1 MCNLY
6 RLTSNVE
13 AMRRLFAVDPS
24 SAPNLPL
31 FDEIYPDRDAPVI
44 ITAATGDRRI
54 AMMRWGFP
62 PPVAGTRLVTNVR
75 NLASSFWRTA
85 LSRPDRR
92 CLVPVTAF
100 SEWTAEP
107 DPVTNRKRKAW
118 FDLPA
123 QKVFAFAGVWRPAG
137 EVDRFAFLT
146 TAPNKLVGAIHPK
159 AMPMILAPHEYTA
172 WLTGDF
178 AAVCAMSDA
187 YPDDEMRI
195 IRD

>member
-6 RLTSNVE
+6 RITSNVE
-13 AMRRLFAVDPS
+13 AMRRLFTVDPAS
-24 SAPNLPL
+24 SPNLPA
-31 FDEIYPDRDAPVI
+31 FNEIYPDRDAPVI
-44 ITAATGDRRI
+44 RTATVGAREF
-54 AMMRWGFP
+54 AVMRWGFP
-62 PPVAGTRLVTNVR
+62 PPIAASRPLTNVR

-92 CLVPVTAF
+92 CIVPVTAF

-107 DPVTNRKRKAW
+107 DPATGRKRKVW

-123 QKVFAFAGVWRPAG
+123 QEVFGFAGLWRPAG

-146 TAPNKLVGAIHPK
+146 TEPNELVGRIHPK
-159 AMPMILAPHEYTA
+159 AKPMILAPDEYDA

-178 AAVCAMSDA
+178 AAVCAMSDP
-187 YPDDEMRI
+187 YPDNEMRI
-195 IRD
+195 IPD

>member
-13 AMRRLFAVDPS
+13 AMRRLFAVDPAS
-24 SAPNLPL
+24 SPNLPV

-44 ITAATGDRRI
+44 RSAATGTREF
-54 AMMRWGFP
+54 AVMKWGFP
-62 PPVAGTRLVTNVR
+62 PPVAASRPVTNVR
-75 NLASSFWRTA
+75 NLVSPFWRTA

-107 DPVTNRKRKAW
+107 DPGTGRKRKVW
-118 FDLPA
+118 FDVPA
-123 QKVFAFAGVWRPAG
+123 QEVFAFAGVWRPTD
-137 EVDRFAFLT
+137 VVNRFAFLT
-146 TAPNKLVGAIHPK
+146 TAPNALVGAVHPK
-159 AMPMILAPHEYTA
+159 AMPMILAPHEYSA

-178 AAVCAMSDA
+178 AAVCAMTDA

-195 IRD
+195 IPG